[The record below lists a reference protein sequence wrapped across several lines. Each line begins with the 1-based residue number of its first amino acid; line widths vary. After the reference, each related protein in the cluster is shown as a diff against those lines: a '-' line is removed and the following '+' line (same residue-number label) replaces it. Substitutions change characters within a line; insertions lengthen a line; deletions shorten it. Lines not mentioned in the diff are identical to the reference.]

1 LIFEVVCLS
10 VVRKAISIGKTSI
23 TIGGIG
29 GVGSSESIGESSL
42 TPLPLSRGSSSGN
55 SSKMSSLGLSNLRG
69 INRSYGKL
77 WVEGWGNKRLRVE
90 GRCNTIIDGSNRET
104 RVSNTESGS
113 VSNVLNLLEFSVG
126 VNIRVSSRNSS
137 IGVSNLL
144 LGRVDVSITVVQVA
158 KLILSV
164 ELASSS
170 VRSSSNHWSG
180 SSNSWSSSV
189 SDSGSS
195 SNGRSSGISHRGSS
209 GNNRSGG
216 IGDSGSSGISHR
228 GSSGNNRSRGI
239 GDSGSSGISDSRKNS
254 RGLNSLNLNLS
265 RGSNSIRIASIAIG
279 TSITKTSIRVA
290 SIGQGGGQD
299 LGILSHAGSHQGG
312 ATKNFILL
320 TVV

>member
-10 VVRKAISIGKTSI
+10 VVRKAISIRKTSI

-42 TPLPLSRGSSSGN
+42 TPLPLSRGSGSGN

-69 INRSYGKL
+69 INWSNGKL
-77 WVEGWGNKRLRVE
+77 WVEGGGNKWLRVE

-113 VSNVLNLLEFSVG
+113 VSNVLNLLELSVG

-180 SSNSWSSSV
+180 SSNGWSSSV

-195 SNGRSSGISHRGSS
+195 SNGRSSSISHS
-209 GNNRSGG
+209 G
-216 IGDSGSSGISHR
+216 
-228 GSSGNNRSRGI
+228 SRGI
-239 GDSGSSGISDSRKNS
+239 GDSGSSGIGDRRKNS
-254 RGLNSLNLNLS
+254 RGLNSLNLNLG
-265 RGSNSIRIASIAIG
+265 RGSNSIRIASITIG

-299 LGILSHAGSHQGG
+299 LGLLSHAGSHQGG
-312 ATKNFILL
+312 DSYKQLHDVHCFVMLNGVT
-320 TVV
+320 

>member
-1 LIFEVVCLS
+1 M
-10 VVRKAISIGKTSI
+10 AISIGKTSI

-90 GRCNTIIDGSNRET
+90 GWGNKRLRVEGRCNTIIDRSNRET

-195 SNGRSSGISHRGSS
+195 SNGRISGISHRGSS
-209 GNNRSGG
+209 GNNRSG
-216 IGDSGSSGISHR
+216 
-228 GSSGNNRSRGI
+228 GI

-254 RGLNSLNLNLS
+254 RGLNSLNLNLG
-265 RGSNSIRIASIAIG
+265 RGSIRIASIAIG

-299 LGILSHAGSHQGG
+299 LGI
-312 ATKNFILL
+312 
-320 TVV
+320 

>member
-1 LIFEVVCLS
+1 M
-10 VVRKAISIGKTSI
+10 
-23 TIGGIG
+23 
-29 GVGSSESIGESSL
+29 
-42 TPLPLSRGSSSGN
+42 PLPLSRGSSSGN

-113 VSNVLNLLEFSVG
+113 VSNVLNLLEFSIG

-209 GNNRSGG
+209 GNNRS
-216 IGDSGSSGISHR
+216 
-228 GSSGNNRSRGI
+228 
-239 GDSGSSGISDSRKNS
+239 SGISDSRKNS

-312 ATKNFILL
+312 DSYK
-320 TVV
+320 

>member
-216 IGDSGSSGISHR
+216 IGDSGSSGIS
-228 GSSGNNRSRGI
+228 
-239 GDSGSSGISDSRKNS
+239 DSRKNS

-312 ATKNFILL
+312 DSYKQLHGVHCFVMLNGVT
-320 TVV
+320 

>member
-1 LIFEVVCLS
+1 ML
-10 VVRKAISIGKTSI
+10 TS
-23 TIGGIG
+23 T
-29 GVGSSESIGESSL
+29 
-42 TPLPLSRGSSSGN
+42 LPSR
-55 SSKMSSLGLSNLRG
+55 
-69 INRSYGKL
+69 
-77 WVEGWGNKRLRVE
+77 
-90 GRCNTIIDGSNRET
+90 SNRET

-113 VSNVLNLLEFSVG
+113 VSNVLNLLEFSIG

-137 IGVSNLL
+137 IGVSSLL

-180 SSNSWSSSV
+180 SRNSWSSSV
-189 SDSGSS
+189 SDSRSS
-195 SNGRSSGISHRGSS
+195 SNSRSSGISHSGSS
-209 GNNRSGG
+209 SNNRSG
-216 IGDSGSSGISHR
+216 
-228 GSSGNNRSRGI
+228 
-239 GDSGSSGISDSRKNS
+239 GISDSRKNS
-254 RGLNSLNLNLS
+254 RGLNSLNLNLG

-312 ATKNFILL
+312 DSYKQLHGVHCF
-320 TVV
+320 